1 MIPTLAFPDAV
12 TQALSGSP
20 GPLIIPWPMPGNLSA
35 FVRFDTFMQWH
46 EFMHRLGLRDNIP
59 QVVAAKF
66 KRAQKLHLLG
76 WIDLDVI
83 KAGELVALTAL
94 ELALKDCYGP
104 RATNVYGNMAFAH
117 LLRYLPEH
125 DGLTDDKVPM
135 NSRCGGG
142 TVMGLLTGERKP
154 SLAQIRNDLAHG
166 YPFDG
171 FPRSGLL
178 ELVRDLI
185 EYAYREI
192 FPPPEWLNARISGSA
207 KQHLGQEKVIP

>member
-1 MIPTLAFPDAV
+1 MIVA
-12 TQALSGSP
+12 
-20 GPLIIPWPMPGNLSA
+20 WPMPGSPGG
-35 FVRFDTFMQWH
+35 FVRFDMFIEWN
-46 EFMHRLGLRDNIP
+46 EFVERLGLHDNIP
-59 QVVAAKF
+59 HVVAAKF

-104 RATNVYGNMAFAH
+104 RATKAYGNMAFAH

-125 DGLTDDKVPM
+125 DGLTDEKVPM
-135 NSRCGGG
+135 NVRCGQG
-142 TVMGLLTGERKP
+142 TVIGLLTGERKP

-171 FPRSGLL
+171 LPWSGLL

-185 EYAYREI
+185 EYAYREN
-192 FPPPEWLNARISGSA
+192 FPPPENR
-207 KQHLGQEKVIP
+207 